1 MLFQSYFVK
10 IICLFI
16 PFRKIRHKIKK
27 TFLLKNIQRDK
38 IDSYLPKKTL
48 VQINKY
54 NNEDLIKLNKAII
67 REGHKGYFNYD
78 EKSKDPKS
86 PLNPWAF
93 IRVKNEAIT
102 LKASLESI
110 LPAIQRGVIG
120 YNDCTDGSE
129 EIILEFC
136 KQYPS
141 FIPIKYPY
149 EIQIQNPKSEENKLY
164 SYYNYVASFI
174 PKDEWLIKIDVD
186 HIYDAKKLYKSFYI
200 PKNKYDVVS
209 YSRVDIHYFND
220 NFFLCKDNNGNILK
234 EPGDCLLIN
243 NYNLKWKEVLI
254 DRINNNW
261 KKATKQSFSSNIHSL
276 EQLKYKHRIL
286 FHTELNISNAINE
299 NILATKRGLEQ
310 DNQAVKESV
319 QTVSVVEGGNL
330 TARITANPRNPQ
342 LIELKNVLNRLLDAL
357 QARVGS
363 DMNEIQRV
371 FNSYKSLDFTTEVK
385 DANGAVEVTTNALGQ
400 EIIKMLK
407 QSSDFANALANESG
421 KLQTAV
427 QSLTTSSNSQAQSL
441 EETAAALEEITSS
454 MQNVSVKTSDVIT
467 QSEEIKNVTG
477 IIGDIADQINLLAL
491 NAAIEAARAGEH
503 GRGFAVVAD
512 EVRKLAERTQKSLSE
527 IEANTNLLVQSIND
541 MAESIKEQTA
551 GITFGVACV
560 CFYFDVVVVEE

>member
-220 NFFLCKDNNGNILK
+220 NFFLCKDNNDNILK

-286 FHTELNISNAINE
+286 FHTELNNYHFPFLKKHRAQDIYKYNWISIEEFKKFYLQNINH
-299 NILATKRGLEQ
+299 K
-310 DNQAVKESV
+310 
-319 QTVSVVEGGNL
+319 
-330 TARITANPRNPQ
+330 
-342 LIELKNVLNRLLDAL
+342 IEP
-357 QARVGS
+357 
-363 DMNEIQRV
+363 
-371 FNSYKSLDFTTEVK
+371 
-385 DANGAVEVTTNALGQ
+385 
-400 EIIKMLK
+400 
-407 QSSDFANALANESG
+407 
-421 KLQTAV
+421 
-427 QSLTTSSNSQAQSL
+427 
-441 EETAAALEEITSS
+441 S
-454 MQNVSVKTSDVIT
+454 MI
-467 QSEEIKNVTG
+467 
-477 IIGDIADQINLLAL
+477 
-491 NAAIEAARAGEH
+491 
-503 GRGFAVVAD
+503 
-512 EVRKLAERTQKSLSE
+512 
-527 IEANTNLLVQSIND
+527 
-541 MAESIKEQTA
+541 
-551 GITFGVACV
+551 
-560 CFYFDVVVVEE
+560 

>member
-1 MLFQSYFVK
+1 MLSYFVK

-48 VQINKY
+48 AQINKY

-67 REGHKGYFNYD
+67 GEEHKGYFNYD

-186 HIYDAKKLYKSFYI
+186 HYYDAKKLYKSFYI
-200 PKNKYDVVS
+200 PRKNYHVIS
-209 YSRVDIHYFND
+209 YSRIDFIFNEEKFYVYQ
-220 NFFLCKDNNGNILK
+220 NKEGEILK
-234 EPGDCLLIN
+234 APGDCLAIQN
-243 NYNLKWKEVLI
+243 TNLFWKEILI
-254 DRINNNW
+254 EDDTFKWNTAKNNIENAKSYEILKVRNRIYF
-261 KKATKQSFSSNIHSL
+261 T
-276 EQLKYKHRIL
+276 
-286 FHTELNISNAINE
+286 TELNNYHFPFIKNYRKNDY
-299 NILATKRGLEQ
+299 K
-310 DNQAVKESV
+310 
-319 QTVSVVEGGNL
+319 
-330 TARITANPRNPQ
+330 Q
-342 LIELKNVLNRLLDAL
+342 LNWV
-357 QARVGS
+357 
-363 DMNEIQRV
+363 
-371 FNSYKSLDFTTEVK
+371 SLD
-385 DANGAVEVTTNALGQ
+385 
-400 EIIKMLK
+400 
-407 QSSDFANALANESG
+407 DF
-421 KLQTAV
+421 
-427 QSLTTSSNSQAQSL
+427 
-441 EETAAALEEITSS
+441 
-454 MQNVSVKTSDVIT
+454 
-467 QSEEIKNVTG
+467 IKNYK
-477 IIGDIADQINLLAL
+477 
-491 NAAIEAARAGEH
+491 E
-503 GRGFAVVAD
+503 
-512 EVRKLAERTQKSLSE
+512 KL
-527 IEANTNLLVQSIND
+527 
-541 MAESIKEQTA
+541 
-551 GITFGVACV
+551 
-560 CFYFDVVVVEE
+560 